1 MQVSYIFRKIRSSKE
16 RILKWNRQKKISLKR
31 LRTFLCRIHL
41 IQTVWRSKREK
52 VRQMSFVMR
61 TSKPSVG
68 DKYDICKANGGYSN
82 AILE

>member
-16 RILKWNRQKKISLKR
+16 RILKWNRQKKISL
-31 LRTFLCRIHL
+31 
-41 IQTVWRSKREK
+41 K

-82 AILE
+82 AILEYPKDSECDVLSNCVEYA

>member
-1 MQVSYIFRKIRSSKE
+1 
-16 RILKWNRQKKISLKR
+16 
-31 LRTFLCRIHL
+31 
-41 IQTVWRSKREK
+41 
-52 VRQMSFVMR
+52 MSFVMR